1 VVAGAQ
7 RPGATPRAHPSAGQH
22 ASAFWGLAVLVTLS
36 MVLGVGI
43 LLMGHPVIAFAA
55 MLAGPFA
62 FALLRWPDIAPAIV
76 MFLLYTNT
84 PAILAKVHG
93 VPKIAAATIPLLL
106 CLPILRDILQ
116 GKKIIVA
123 PVLPLVVAFIVIQW
137 ISGLFALKPDVAV
150 ANTVEGIIEALVLF
164 ALITNAI
171 RTRGVLRSVVWGL
184 ILAGAFLGGLAFY
197 QQVTGTYDNI
207 YWGYAQPSAAYFD
220 VGEDPVLGEVQQ
232 LRLGGPLGQQN
243 RFAQLMSMLLPL
255 ALFQSRSARSGHSR
269 RFAFLAFILIG
280 IGIALAF
287 SRGAAVGLGATFL
300 LMLGMGY
307 VKMRQLALLGV
318 ALLAVS
324 LAVPQY
330 AGRLASLEVIT
341 DALTSSG
348 GPGMRNADGSVR
360 SRLTEMIAAT
370 LMFIDHPVLGVGPR
384 MYREHYGEYARVLGI
399 KVKGVP
405 RQSHN
410 LYLGLA
416 AETGLL
422 GLLAFALIM
431 FMTLRELLRARA
443 MALQGEP
450 DTELATI
457 ATSVFVALVAYLS
470 IGMFL
475 HLAYI
480 SFFWGMTALAAAT
493 CYVIRSEKGEEGR
506 YLTAARTA

>member
-1 VVAGAQ
+1 VVADARS
-7 RPGATPRAHPSAGQH
+7 RPNAGRGQAGRRQ
-22 ASAFWGLAVLVTLS
+22 ASAFWGLAIFITLS
-36 MVLGVGI
+36 LAVGVG
-43 LLMGHPVIAFAA
+43 LAMMGRPALGFIA
-55 MLAGPFA
+55 MLAAPGG
-62 FALLRWPDIAPAIV
+62 FALLKWPDLAPAVV
-76 MFLLYTNT
+76 MFLLFTNT

-93 VPKIAAATIPLLL
+93 VPKIAAATIPLLF
-106 CLPILRDILQ
+106 CLPILRDLRL

-123 PVLPLVVAFIVIQW
+123 PALPLVVGFIAVQW

-150 ANTVEGIIEALVLF
+150 ANTLEAILEALVLF

-171 RTRGVLRSVVWGL
+171 RTREVLRSVVWGL
-184 ILAGAFLGGLAFY
+184 ILAGAFLGALAFY
-197 QQVTGTYDNI
+197 QQITGTYDNH

-243 RFAQLMSMLLPL
+243 RFAQLMAMLLPL
-255 ALFQSRSARSGHSR
+255 ALFQARSARSRSSR
-269 RFAFLAFILIG
+269 GFAFLSFLLIG

-307 VKMRQLALLGV
+307 VKLRQLAVLGAAV
-318 ALLAVS
+318 LAVS

-330 AGRLASLEVIT
+330 ASRLASLEVIT
-341 DALTSSG
+341 DAITSSG

-360 SRLTEMIAAT
+360 SRLTEMIAAG

-431 FMTLRELLRARA
+431 FITLRDLLRARA
-443 MALQGEP
+443 MALNGEP

-480 SFFWGMTALAAAT
+480 QFFWGMTALAAAT
-493 CYVIRSEKGEEGR
+493 TYIIRSEKGSDAH
-506 YLTAARTA
+506 YLMPSRTA